1 MCNEGLIAC
10 PQPDGSITCVQ
21 DTIGCGESCLS
32 SFPRAVECCWLML
45 FREVLYVLPI
55 MLPVLFCFVI

>member
-32 SFPRAVECCWLML
+32 SFPLSIECCWLML
-45 FREVLYVLPI
+45 FREVL
-55 MLPVLFCFVI
+55 